1 MNEEELKALKE
12 SNPKAYDS
20 YMALKADNDKLKA
33 TTPPDDKDKDKD
45 KNKDDKDLAD
55 KARLA
60 REETDKKKGYEKSL
74 ESALNFNI
82 GSPAFLKD
90 NVTLLPKTVEGIFTA
105 AEKEKYDSA
114 IEKAN
119 AIKVGVVS
127 EFFAVQA
134 NHDLLTASQKI
145 ELDEFL
151 KLTKN
156 GKQERVESVY
166 SMIFE
171 PTLETLRKV
180 QKAKELNTGTK
191 NQSDAEKQLADRMM
205 KMSKKHYLGDKE

>member
-12 SNPKAYDS
+12 ANPKAYDS
-20 YMALKADNDKLKA
+20 YMALKGENDKLKA
-33 TTPPDDKDKDKD
+33 KPNPEPDPKPDPKP
-45 KNKDDKDLAD
+45 DDKDLAD

-60 REETDKKKGYEKSL
+60 REEADKKKGYEKSL
-74 ESALNFNI
+74 EGALNFNI
-82 GSPAFLKD
+82 GGPAFLKD
-90 NVTLLPKTVEGIFTA
+90 NAALLPKTVEGIFVA

-134 NHDLLTASQKI
+134 NHDHLTGSQKI
-145 ELDEFL
+145 EIDEFL

-156 GKQERVESVY
+156 GKQERVETIY

-180 QKAKELNTGTK
+180 HKAKELNNGAK
-191 NQSDAEKQLADRMM
+191 NQTDSEKMLAERMM
-205 KMSKKHYLGDKE
+205 KLSKAHYLGDKA

>member
-1 MNEEELKALKE
+1 MDEKELAALKE
-12 SNPKAYDS
+12 SNPKAYES
-20 YMALKADNDKLKA
+20 YMALKGENDKLKA
-33 TTPPDDKDKDKD
+33 TPPPDKDKDKD
-45 KNKDDKDLAD
+45 KDKDDKDLAD

-60 REETDKKKGYEKSL
+60 REETDKKKSYEKSL
-74 ESALNFNI
+74 EGALNFNI
-82 GSPAFLKD
+82 AGPNFLKD
-90 NVTLLPKTVEGIFTA
+90 NAALLPKTVESIFVA

-134 NHDLLTASQKI
+134 NHDLLTAAQKI
-145 ELDEFL
+145 EIDEFL

-156 GKQERVESVY
+156 GKQERVETIY
-166 SMIFE
+166 SMVFE

-180 QKAKELNTGTK
+180 QKAKELNNGAK
-191 NQSDAEKQLADRMM
+191 NQTDAEKQLADRMM